1 MTKQVVK
8 GKETKAKAVEKTN
21 EDGVVYLQFPQDV
34 NVIQIN
40 RMTKPVF
47 IPQGGML
54 EVQKS
59 NRELLEFCKSIEG
72 VIDITNTINAFRK

>member
-21 EDGVVYLQFPQDV
+21 EDKVVYLQFPKDV

-40 RMTKPVF
+40 RMTKPIF
-47 IPQGGML
+47 IPKGGML
-54 EVQKS
+54 EVSTS
-59 NRELLEFCKSIEG
+59 NRELLDFCQSIEG
-72 VIDITNTINAFRK
+72 VIDITNTIESFRK